1 MKNRLLSFFVV
12 AIAAFSYGQNATL
25 SPYSYYGFGQPANST
40 MAENNIMGGVT
51 VYADSTHFSLDN
63 PATLKKLD
71 YVQYRVGA
79 SYKSV
84 EQTSNNGTGYA
95 STASLN
101 YLALSVP
108 TKYFAFNF
116 GLKPKTNLGYRMNVT
131 GQLDDLDTTT
141 FYEGNGGVNSTFLG
155 FAISPINGLSLGI
168 TANYNFGFTEKT
180 FTQNISGVQLDT
192 RILTRSELSGLNYV
206 FGAHY
211 DQRIKSKYILQLSA
225 TYTPQTSLE
234 STNTR
239 TISSISTSGGV
250 NSQETLD
257 LGVLANTSN
266 KFSSEINLG
275 AGFGVAH
282 KWFIGVNFFN
292 ASDGLKN
299 PLESN
304 TNVRYEATS
313 RVSVGGFYIPKYDS
327 FTSYI
332 SRVTYSVGAQFE
344 ETGLVLNNQPIEDF
358 GITFGLGLPVGG
370 LSKINIG
377 VELGQLGTL
386 DGGLIKE
393 NYANIMLGFSLSDIW
408 FIKRKY
414 D

>member
-12 AIAAFSYGQNATL
+12 AIAGFSYGQNATL
-25 SPYSYYGFGQPANST
+25 SPYSYYSFGQPANANA
-40 MAENNIMGGVT
+40 AENNMMGGIT

-79 SYKSV
+79 NYKSV
-84 EQTSNNGTGYA
+84 EQTSNNGGGNT
-95 STASLN
+95 SSASLN
-101 YLALSVP
+101 YLSLSVP
-108 TKYFAFNF
+108 TKYFAFSF
-116 GLKPKTNLGYRMNVT
+116 GLKPKTSLGYRMSVT
-131 GQLDDLDTTT
+131 GQLDELDTTT
-141 FYEGNGGVNSTFLG
+141 FYTGEGGVNTTFLG
-155 FAISPINGLSLGI
+155 LAVTPIKGLSLGI
-168 TANYNFGFTEKT
+168 MANYNFGFTEKV
-180 FTQNISGVQLDT
+180 FTQNIAGVQLDT
-192 RILTRSELSGLNYV
+192 QILTRSELSGLNYV

-225 TYTPQTSLE
+225 TYTPKTSLE
-234 STNTR
+234 SANTR
-239 TISSISTSGGV
+239 TISSISTTGGIG
-250 NSQETLD
+250 SQEIID
-257 LGVLANTSN
+257 FGSLANTSN
-266 KFSSEINLG
+266 KFSSETNLG

-282 KWFIGVNFFN
+282 KWFVGVNYFN
-292 ASDGLKN
+292 TSKGLTN
-299 PLESN
+299 PLELN
-304 TNVRYEATS
+304 TNVKYKATS
-313 RVSVGGFYIPKYDS
+313 RLSVGGFYIPKYNS

-332 SRVTYSVGAQFE
+332 SRVVYRVGTRFE
-344 ETGLVLNNQPIEDF
+344 KTGLVLNNQSIEDF

-393 NYANIMLGFSLSDIW
+393 NYANIMLGFSLSDVW

>member
-12 AIAAFSYGQNATL
+12 AFTAFSYGQNATL
-25 SPYSYYGFGQPANST
+25 SPYSYYGFGQPANANL
-40 MAENNIMGGVT
+40 AENNMIGGVT

-63 PATLKKLD
+63 PATLKKLN

-79 SYKSV
+79 RYNAV
-84 EQTSNNGTGYA
+84 EQTSNNGTAYT

-101 YLALSVP
+101 YLSLSVP
-108 TKYFAFNF
+108 TKHFAFSF
-116 GLKPKTNLGYRMNVT
+116 GLKPKTNLGYRVNVKSL
-131 GQLDDLDTTT
+131 LDDLDTTT
-141 FYEGNGGVNSTFLG
+141 LYQGFGGVNTTFLG
-155 FAISPINGLSLGI
+155 FAVSPIKGLSLGI
-168 TANYNFGFTEKT
+168 MANYNFGFTEKV
-180 FTQNISGVQLDT
+180 FTQNISGVELDT
-192 RILTRSELSGLNYV
+192 RIFSRSELSGLAYV
-206 FGAHY
+206 FGVHY
-211 DQRIKSKYILQLSA
+211 DQRFKSKYILQLSA
-225 TYTPQTSLE
+225 TYTPQSALE

-239 TISSISTSGGV
+239 AISSLSSSGGLS
-250 NSQETLD
+250 SQETIE
-257 LGVLANTSN
+257 LGSLANTSN

-282 KWFIGVNFFN
+282 KWFVGVNLFN
-292 ASDGLKN
+292 TSKGITN
-299 PLESN
+299 PLE
-304 TNVRYEATS
+304 TNVNVNYEASS

-327 FTSYI
+327 FTSYL
-332 SRVTYSVGAQFE
+332 SRVTYRVGARFE
-344 ETGLVLNNQPIEDF
+344 ETGIVLNNQPIEDF

-370 LSKINIG
+370 LSTINIG

>member
-12 AIAAFSYGQNATL
+12 AIAGFSYGQNATL
-25 SPYSYYGFGQPANST
+25 SPYSYYSFGQPANANA
-40 MAENNIMGGVT
+40 AENNMMGGIT

-79 SYKSV
+79 NYKSV
-84 EQTSNNGTGYA
+84 EQTSNNGGGNT
-95 STASLN
+95 SSASLN
-101 YLALSVP
+101 YLSLSVP
-108 TKYFAFNF
+108 TKYFAFSF
-116 GLKPKTNLGYRMNVT
+116 GLKPKTSLGYRMSVT
-131 GQLDDLDTTT
+131 GQLDELDTTT
-141 FYEGNGGVNSTFLG
+141 FYTGEGGVNTTFLG
-155 FAISPINGLSLGI
+155 LAVTPIKGLSLGI
-168 TANYNFGFTEKT
+168 MANYNFGFTEKV
-180 FTQNISGVQLDT
+180 FTQNIAGVQLDT
-192 RILTRSELSGLNYV
+192 QILTRSELSGLNYV

-225 TYTPQTSLE
+225 TYTPKTSLE
-234 STNTR
+234 SANTR
-239 TISSISTSGGV
+239 TISSISTTGGIG
-250 NSQETLD
+250 SQEIID
-257 LGVLANTSN
+257 FGSLANTSN
-266 KFSSEINLG
+266 KFSSETNLG

-282 KWFIGVNFFN
+282 KWFVGVNYFN
-292 ASDGLKN
+292 TSKGLTN

-304 TNVRYEATS
+304 TNVKYKATS
-313 RVSVGGFYIPKYDS
+313 RLSVGGFYIPKYNS

-332 SRVTYSVGAQFE
+332 SRVVYRVGTRFE
-344 ETGLVLNNQPIEDF
+344 KTGLVLNNQSIEDF

-386 DGGLIKE
+386 NGGLIKE
-393 NYANIMLGFSLSDIW
+393 NYGNIMLGFSLSDVW

>member
-25 SPYSYYGFGQPANST
+25 SPYSYYGFGQPANANT
-40 MAENNIMGGVT
+40 AENNMMGGIT

-79 SYKSV
+79 NYKSV
-84 EQTSNNGTGYA
+84 EQTSNNGSGYT
-95 STASLN
+95 SSASLN
-101 YLALSVP
+101 YLSLSVP
-108 TKYFAFNF
+108 TKYFAFSF
-116 GLKPKTNLGYRMNVT
+116 GLKPKTSLGYRMSVT
-131 GQLDDLDTTT
+131 GQLEDLDTTT
-141 FYEGNGGVNSTFLG
+141 FYEGEGGVNTTFLG
-155 FAISPINGLSLGI
+155 LAVSPIKGLSLGI
-168 TANYNFGFTEKT
+168 MANYNFGFTEKV

-192 RILTRSELSGLNYV
+192 QILTRSELSGLNYV

-211 DQRIKSKYILQLSA
+211 DKRIKSKYTLQLSA

-239 TISSISTSGGV
+239 TVSSISTTGGFG
-250 NSQETLD
+250 SQETID
-257 LGVLANTSN
+257 LGNLANTSN
-266 KFSSEINLG
+266 KFSSETNLG

-282 KWFIGVNFFN
+282 KWFVGVNYLN
-292 ASDGLKN
+292 TSKGITN

-304 TNVRYEATS
+304 ANVNYEATS
-313 RVSVGGFYIPKYDS
+313 RLSVGGFYIPKYNS
-327 FTSYI
+327 FTSYV
-332 SRVTYSVGAQFE
+332 SRVAYRVGARFE
-344 ETGLVLNNQPIEDF
+344 KTGLVLNNQPIEDF

-393 NYANIMLGFSLSDIW
+393 NYANIMLGFSLSDVW